1 MQVPRTHLTPSLEN
15 LYSYL
20 DSVGGYLS
28 SSIAQGSAV
37 ALTSTTAANVT
48 SITLPAGEWDVSGVL
63 ALIPAASTSITVV
76 HGSSSTT
83 SATVGGATQAVSFAQ
98 AAAVP
103 GAVAQSFALPTYRVV
118 VPAGSTQVM
127 YLVARATFT
136 VSTLGAFGII
146 QARRVA

>member
-1 MQVPRTHLTPSLEN
+1 MLVPKEHLKPALEK
-15 LYSYL
+15 LYTYL

-28 SSIAQGSAV
+28 SSVAQGSAV
-37 ALTSTTAANVT
+37 SLTSTTAANVT
-48 SITLPAGEWDVSGVL
+48 SITLTEGEWDVSGVL

-103 GAVAQSFALPTYRVV
+103 GAVAQSFAIPTYRVV

-127 YLVARATFT
+127 YLVARCTFT